1 MSISGRCS
9 SSVMRMTLA
18 SSFSGSLATS
28 GTTFSSALPTRY
40 LTIFLSIFMALISM
54 LLRRGVGL
62 ELAVVAFLQRIE
74 EIRGGVLLA
83 VVFDLLV
90 ASHFDFRAVLQREY
104 VLGVLEVVFLH
115 QHALEGL
122 GVEPERGA
130 ALQPLLVGVHVDVLE
145 VLVLVVCGHIR
156 RLGDRGVHPD
166 LRRGLDVHMLRGR
179 HVIGGGEVLRQLAL
193 AFGGIGHGVV
203 VDQLAVCQQLER
215 EDVDLLLRLA
225 PFADHIAEV
234 VMRERGLYAVGG
246 IVRE

>member
-18 SSFSGSLATS
+18 SSFSGSLAIS
-28 GTTFSSALPTRY
+28 GAAFSSALPTRY

-62 ELAVVAFLQRIE
+62 ELAVVA
-74 EIRGGVLLA
+74 
-83 VVFDLLV
+83 
-90 ASHFDFRAVLQREY
+90 VLQREY

-130 ALQPLLVGVHVDVLE
+130 ALQSLLVGVHVDVLE
-145 VLVLVVCGHIR
+145 VLVLVVGGHIR

-166 LRRGLDVHMLRGR
+166 LRRGLDIHVLRRR
-179 HVIGGGEVLRQLAL
+179 HVIGRREVLGQLAL
-193 AFGGIGHGVV
+193 AFGGVGHGLVV
-203 VDQLAVCQQLER
+203 HELAVGQQLEG
-215 EDVDLLLRLA
+215 EYVDLFLGLA
-225 PFADHIAEV
+225 AFADHVAEV
-234 VMRERGLYAVGG
+234 VMRERGLYAVGRV
-246 IVRE
+246 IRE